1 MPASMQKARRRLSA
15 RKSGAIVV
23 VFAHRPNALAAFD
36 QFLVMAEGRA
46 VAFGPRDEVLRKT
59 TVRAVPETA

>member
-1 MPASMQKARRRLSA
+1 MSA